1 MFIPIARSAIRIG
14 AKFYHY
20 SPRLYYLQAHY
31 NLSVKGKRLSDVG
44 RINFT
49 NKFDEPLIVFGTNI
63 VLA

>member
-31 NLSVKGKRLSDVG
+31 NLSVKAKRESGVG
-44 RINFT
+44 RINFP
-49 NKFDEPLIVFGTNI
+49 NNFDEPLLVLGTNI
-63 VLA
+63 ALA